1 MQGREVHSIN
11 LPLLPFPLVIDNAW
25 ERSKTVHLFTDLTI
39 SLAMIELRL
48 VLAHFAYLFDAQLF
62 PTTDPGYHYTVV
74 IHPGPVYALLTP
86 VSGFGSSG

>member
-1 MQGREVHSIN
+1 M
-11 LPLLPFPLVIDNAW
+11 F
-25 ERSKTVHLFTDLTI
+25 

-48 VLAHFAYLFDAQLF
+48 VLAHFAYLFDARLF

-86 VSGFGSSG
+86 VASFDRLR

>member
-1 MQGREVHSIN
+1 MQGRAVHSIN
-11 LPLLPFPLVIDNAW
+11 LPLLPFQLVIDNAW
-25 ERSKTVHLFTDLTI
+25 ERSKTVHLFTELTI

>member
-1 MQGREVHSIN
+1 MFGEEVNPCI
-11 LPLLPFPLVIDNAW
+11 LFPRLM
-25 ERSKTVHLFTDLTI
+25 F

-86 VSGFGSSG
+86 VASFGSLR